1 VNPPTPVTPLR
12 PRGVSARQ
20 KVRPLVTTNNEAD
33 DSFYAAHKK
42 VYPREVT
49 GKFARL
55 RVLSGWLLLGG
66 YYSAAWFQWDARQ
79 ALLFDLP
86 ARKFYVGGLI
96 LWPQDFIF
104 LTALLII
111 AALTLFFVTA
121 LAGRLWCGYAC
132 PQTVWTESFLW
143 MERLAEGD
151 RNRRI
156 KLDSGPWTLEK
167 LLRKSGKHGLWL
179 AFALWTGFTFVG
191 YFTPIRA
198 LASEV
203 ASLSLGPWETFWIL
217 FYGLATYGNAGFL
230 REQVCKYMCPYAR
243 FQSAMFDRDT
253 LIITYDQR
261 RGEPRGSRKRGTTPA
276 DVGLGDC
283 IDCNQCVQVCPTG
296 IDIRKGL
303 QNECIACAACID
315 VCDGVMDAMLYPR
328 GLIRY
333 STQRALDNEPTRVVR
348 PRVVI
353 YAVLLLLLIS
363 GFGVG
368 LFLREPLGVDVIRD
382 RNALYRM
389 LEDGRVENVYDLKI
403 LNKTE
408 SAHRFRIEVQGPG
421 ELTLDPDPAVFQVRS
436 GEVFPAGIRVRRPA
450 YEPLGSETIRFTV
463 RAEDDPKLRASSLAR
478 FLAPTK

>member
-1 VNPPTPVTPLR
+1 MNEPVVPAPASAETSIEIPLYEIR
-12 PRGVSARQ
+12 R
-20 KVRPLVTTNNEAD
+20 KI
-33 DSFYAAHKK
+33 
-42 VYPREVT
+42 YPRAVT
-49 GKFARL
+49 GAFARWRL
-55 RVLSGWLLLGG
+55 ALVLGTQLFFYGMPWLTWNG
-66 YYSAAWFQWDARQ
+66 RQ
-79 ALLFDLP
+79 AVLFDLA
-86 ARKFYVGGLI
+86 ARKFYVLGLVF
-96 LWPQDFIF
+96 WPQDVIY
-104 LTALLII
+104 LAVLLILS
-111 AALTLFFVTA
+111 ALSLFLFTA

-132 PQTVWTESFLW
+132 PQTVYTEIFLW
-143 MERLAEGD
+143 VERKIEGD
-151 RNRRI
+151 RLARI
-156 KLDSGPWTLEK
+156 RLDAAPWSLEK
-167 LLRKSGKHGLWL
+167 VVVKVLKHTAWF
-179 AFALWTGFTFVG
+179 AIALWTGYTFVG
-191 YFTPIRA
+191 FFTPIRD
-198 LASEV
+198 
-203 ASLSLGPWETFWIL
+203 LGVRAITWQLGGWEGFWIL
-217 FYGLATYGNAGFL
+217 FYGLATYGNAGWM

-403 LNKTE
+403 LNETE

-450 YEPLGSETIRFTV
+450 YEPLGSETIRLTV
-463 RAEDDPKLRASSLAR
+463 RAEDDPKLRASSSAR